1 MCGSGPATGIA
12 LTIMRSSRLQ
22 GELSAT
28 RPARHL
34 RLIPVSRV
42 SQRRSSVEVPF
53 SALRNIARAIFWAPE
68 AKASSAAP
76 QTMSVSGAL
85 PTGRRLLLL
94 QLDGYLIDLTRE
106 AIRHLI
112 VRAYRRAEIAAN
124 IQCFGIRAAV
134 GICEAALTLCHFVDR
149 ESCAARPRRRGC
161 QQIGAGIRGWLGGH
175 LQHDVRLPRLQFAL

>member
-12 LTIMRSSRLQ
+12 LTIMRSSPLQ
-22 GELSAT
+22 GELPAIRAVQHPPLT
-28 RPARHL
+28 R
-34 RLIPVSRV
+34 VSRV
-42 SQRRSSVEVPF
+42 SQRRSSAGGRS
-53 SALRNIARAIFWAPE
+53 SAQRNIVRAISSAPE

-112 VRAYRRAEIAAN
+112 VGTYRRAEIAAN
-124 IQCFGIRAAV
+124 IQRLGVRAAV
-134 GICEAALTLCHFVDR
+134 
-149 ESCAARPRRRGC
+149 
-161 QQIGAGIRGWLGGH
+161 
-175 LQHDVRLPRLQFAL
+175 